1 MGKNLDPKCKQCRR
15 IGEKLF
21 LKGDRCLSPKCT
33 MVKKNYPPGIHGQ
46 KGFKRSTEYGLQL
59 NEKQKAKKIY
69 YLNERQFQN
78 YFRKATIIKG
88 DTGINFL
95 RLLELRLDNIVYKLS
110 LAKSRI
116 QARAIINHGHIM
128 VNNKKVDKPSYQVK
142 INDIISIKEN
152 SLKLSFF
159 KDLLKTI
166 KNKKDI
172 PPWLGYIDDKLLKAK
187 VVSLPTE
194 KNLNLGIDT
203 ALIIE
208 FYSK

>member
-1 MGKNLDPKCKQCRR
+1 MSKNLNPKCKQCRR

-21 LKGDRCLSPKCT
+21 LKGDRCTSPKCA

-46 KGFKRSTEYGLQL
+46 KGFKRSTEFGHQL

-69 YLNERQFQN
+69 NLNESQFHN
-78 YFRKATIIKG
+78 YFKKATKIKG

-95 RLLELRLDNIVYKLS
+95 RLLELRLDNIFYRLG
-110 LAKSRI
+110 LAKSRN
-116 QARAIINHGHIM
+116 QAKHIINHGHVLI
-128 VNNKKVDKPSYQVK
+128 NNKKVDKPSYQVK
-142 INDIISIKEN
+142 INDVISVKKN
-152 SLKLSFF
+152 SLKLTFF

-172 PPWLGYIDDKLLKAK
+172 PVWLSFIDDKLLKVK
-187 VVSLPTE
+187 IISLPSD
-194 KNLNLGIDT
+194 KDLNLGVDT
-203 ALIIE
+203 SLIIE